1 MEIKHITKENFAAEV
16 EQSAL
21 PVLLDLWAP
30 WCVYCRR
37 LAPALDRVAE
47 KYDGKL
53 VVGKIDIDEQPELGE
68 KLQADVIPTLY
79 LYQGGKHGE
88 KVVNPPSQ
96 AALEAWLAQ
105 QGVQL

>member
-16 EQSAL
+16 ENASL

-37 LAPALDRVAE
+37 LAPALDRIAE

-53 VVGKIDIDEQPELGE
+53 IVGKIDIDEQPELGE
-68 KLQADVIPTLY
+68 MLKADVIPTLY
-79 LYQGGKHGE
+79 LYKGGKHGD
-88 KVVNPPSQ
+88 KVVNTASK
-96 AALEAWLAQ
+96 AALEAWLAEK
-105 QGVQL
+105 GV

>member
-16 EQSAL
+16 ENASL
-21 PVLLDLWAP
+21 PVLIDLWAP

-47 KYDGKL
+47 KYDGRL
-53 VVGKIDIDEQPELGE
+53 IVGKIDIDEQPELAD

-79 LYQGGKHGE
+79 LYKNGSHGD

-96 AALEAWLAQ
+96 AALEAWLAE
-105 QGVQL
+105 QGV